1 LKKTKDVIHR
11 SEKENTPGEG
21 LTRASLGRSLVSLSK
36 VLVQI
41 SL

>member
-1 LKKTKDVIHR
+1 MLLIKIIEVRKKTHQ
-11 SEKENTPGEG
+11 GEG

-36 VLVQI
+36 LLIQI